1 LGVTLEDLFKGKT
14 KKLAI
19 NREVSCSACD
29 GKGGSKVETCSSC
42 KGRGMKVMTKQI
54 GPGMIQQMQ
63 SPCDD
68 CEAKGEIVSEAH
80 KCKTC
85 KGKKTT
91 RDKKIIEVHIDPGMA
106 SNHKFTL
113 YGDGDQEP
121 GKEPGDVILQLEEK
135 SHELFERHGRDL
147 AMRCDL
153 SLSEALCGLQRVI
166 KTLDSRNIILSTKP
180 GEVIKHSSTKMIEGE
195 GFPTY
200 RDPFNK
206 GRLIIIF
213 AVDFPDSLSEANAKK
228 IQAALP
234 KVQRPTL
241 PNPSEEVK
249 MVEFDGQ
256 GHWKGGAEEEENGND
271 QDDQHGNHQSFYGQ
285 QEFQGGPQAQCAQQ

>member
-1 LGVTLEDLFKGKT
+1 
-14 KKLAI
+14 
-19 NREVSCSACD
+19 
-29 GKGGSKVETCSSC
+29 
-42 KGRGMKVMTKQI
+42 M
-54 GPGMIQQMQ
+54 
-63 SPCDD
+63 
-68 CEAKGEIVSEAH
+68 
-80 KCKTC
+80 
-85 KGKKTT
+85 
-91 RDKKIIEVHIDPGMA
+91 HIDPGMA

-135 SHELFERHGRDL
+135 SHELFQRHGRDL

-153 SLSEALCGLQRVI
+153 SLSEAICGLQRVI
-166 KTLDSRNIILSTKP
+166 KTLDSRNIVLNTKP
-180 GEVIKHSSTKMIEGE
+180 GEVIKHSATKMIEGE
-195 GFPTY
+195 GFPTH

-213 AVDFPDSLSEANAKK
+213 DVEFPESLSEANAKK

-241 PNPSEEVK
+241 PNQSEDVK
-249 MVEFDGQ
+249 MVDFDGAGQ
-256 GHWKGGAEEEENGND
+256 WKGGMEEENGND
-271 QDDQHGNHQSFYGQ
+271 QDDHEGHQSFYGQ